1 MGQIKPHQCC
11 VARPGQARPGQLR
24 PALKGVVVGPADRAG
39 PGGVF
44 TANPQSTDL
53 LTLLSRWD
61 LLHSHA
67 NRVDMAAGT
76 IRRERERERM
86 KDKQRESWITYNNEG

>member
-1 MGQIKPHQCC
+1 ML
-11 VARPGQARPGQLR
+11 RGQAK
-24 PALKGVVVGPADRAG
+24 PALKGGVVEPADRAG
-39 PGGVF
+39 PGAVF
-44 TANPQSTDL
+44 TANPHSTDL

-76 IRRERERERM
+76 IRRERGKRENERQKEREL
-86 KDKQRESWITYNNEG
+86 DLVQ